1 MDEKASPLPP
11 RFILP
16 YFPTMYPC
24 PLRCINSLPPP
35 RSVSRTAAQSSIEK
49 RTPKVQSKRARRRT
63 VDVGAVL
70 VLAMPHPSAI
80 SVALPPPRPTQNGD
94 HEATRIR
101 ADSPKPFR
109 RLSGEETQRPSPLVP
124 SVAL

>member
-1 MDEKASPLPP
+1 MSEQYS
-11 RFILP
+11 
-16 YFPTMYPC
+16 
-24 PLRCINSLPPP
+24 SL
-35 RSVSRTAAQSSIEK
+35 SV
-49 RTPKVQSKRARRRT
+49 VSKMKG
-63 VDVGAVL
+63 DPM
-70 VLAMPHPSAI
+70 AMPHPSAI